1 MMNILIKK
9 LLRENIEV
17 MSGKP
22 LIEKFIDFVKNNLGI
37 KNNLKIKLTTSRDG
51 LTTTAYY
58 DLNNSEVCVYVKN
71 RMIVDILRSIAHEM
85 VHHHQKERGDLTGNK
100 DEGADGSPFEN
111 EANAE
116 AGRLIRIFGRQNPEI
131 YES

>member
-37 KNNLKIKLTTSRDG
+37 KNNLKIKLTT
-51 LTTTAYY
+51 
-58 DLNNSEVCVYVKN
+58 
-71 RMIVDILRSIAHEM
+71 
-85 VHHHQKERGDLTGNK
+85 
-100 DEGADGSPFEN
+100 
-111 EANAE
+111 
-116 AGRLIRIFGRQNPEI
+116 
-131 YES
+131 

>member
-51 LTTTAYY
+51 LTTTTYY
-58 DLNNSEVCVYVKN
+58 DLNN
-71 RMIVDILRSIAHEM
+71 
-85 VHHHQKERGDLTGNK
+85 
-100 DEGADGSPFEN
+100 
-111 EANAE
+111 
-116 AGRLIRIFGRQNPEI
+116 
-131 YES
+131 